1 MTRTTKPRPKTKTTR
16 AERVPT
22 VPETVEALL
31 GKQARAFEAVCADE
45 PDLIFMNG
53 ERAPDPKAGIIQ
65 FGPFAAG
72 EGQAGREL
80 CIGIIGTGEDVQSAQ
95 QWLSRCGGPID
106 SELNLDDPRSSKLP
120 FPGVAPTEG
129 FRCRL
134 VAPEDLTETLTQT
147 EIRRCSKATDR
158 DSAVEALVEAV
169 HTHLET
175 LSERERRPDVVLVA
189 LPTSLRKSV
198 GGARTRAR
206 PTSEPTKKMDVRQM
220 QLPGLFPASPAPRLS
235 RTLHRAIKAE
245 AMRFQLPVQVA
256 WSTTFSGGLGI
267 QDEATRA
274 WNFCT
279 ALYYKAGMVPWRVVG
294 LRKDTCYV
302 GISFFQP
309 IGEPG
314 RMQTSMAQAF
324 SDRGDGTVLRGAS
337 FPWDIRSQGSPHL
350 TRQSA
355 HALME
360 NVIAQY
366 EKHHSMKPARVV
378 VHKSSYFT
386 EDEQA
391 GMEEAFA
398 DRVPYYDL
406 VSFAPSS
413 IRFLRL
419 GQEPPIRGTMLRIAR
434 DRCVVYT
441 NGYVPYLDKYP
452 GPHIPVPLE
461 ISHVQGS
468 SGVQELVREIL
479 ALTRMNW
486 NSADFASSVP
496 ITLRFSRQVGLILSE
511 LPKDIQPNSFFRYY
525 M

>member
-1 MTRTTKPRPKTKTTR
+1 MRRTTKSKPNTTKSR
-16 AERVPT
+16 SERVPS
-22 VPETVEALL
+22 VPETCGALL
-31 GKQARAFEAVCADE
+31 SRQARAFEALCAEE

-53 ERAPDPKAGIIQ
+53 ERALDPKAGIIQ
-65 FGPFAAG
+65 YGPFAAG

-80 CIGIIGTGEDVQSAQ
+80 SVGIIGSGEEIQSAQ
-95 QWLSRCGGPID
+95 QWLSRCRGPID
-106 SELNLDDPRSSKLP
+106 SEIEADDPRSSKLP
-120 FPGVAPTEG
+120 FPGVGPTEG

-134 VAPEDLTETLTQT
+134 VVPDGTTETLTQA
-147 EIRRCSKATDR
+147 EIKRCSKAADR

-169 HTHLET
+169 RTHLEA

-198 GGARTRAR
+198 GGARIRSS
-206 PTSEPTKKMDVRQM
+206 PTSQPTKTVDVRQL
-220 QLPGLFPASPAPRLS
+220 QLPGLFQDPGVPRLS

-279 ALYYKAGMVPWRVVG
+279 ALYYKAGMVPWRVAG

-309 IGEPG
+309 IEEPG

-324 SDRGDGTVLRGAS
+324 SDRGEGTVLRGAS
-337 FPWDIRSQGSPHL
+337 FPWNIRSQGSPHL
-350 TRQSA
+350 TREAARS
-355 HALME
+355 LME
-360 NVIAQY
+360 SVIAQY
-366 EKHHSMKPARVV
+366 EKHHSTKPARIV
-378 VHKSSYFT
+378 VHKSSFFT
-386 EDEQA
+386 EDEHD
-391 GMEEAFA
+391 GMEEAFT
-398 DRVPYYDL
+398 DKVPYYDL

-413 IRFLRL
+413 VRFLRL
-419 GQEPPIRGTMLRIAR
+419 GNEPPIRGTMVRIAR
-434 DRCVVYT
+434 NRCVVYT

-461 ISHVQGS
+461 IDHVQGS

-496 ITLRFSRQVGLILSE
+496 ITLRFSRRVGMILSE
-511 LPKDIQPNSFFRYY
+511 LPKDIPPHSFFRYY